1 MDSQEFDKWITH
13 HQEAFPS
20 VAMFFKRIP
29 KETRSGTLELWERT
43 IGRLDLESAIKATD
57 SMFAESDR
65 TFCENHPAQIL
76 LRAKRDK
83 SPNTFQPRKII
94 DGQESFR
101 CLLCEDDGRLTCW
114 HPEQIKHYRSTG
126 KLSERLP
133 NTCSMACTCAAG
145 EQHHGYGKY
154 NPRQWLPY
162 LMPEPLS
169 ENVYRLADFL
179 KNSHDKRRERA
190 FDAFAK

>member
-1 MDSQEFDKWITH
+1 MTDHEFAEWFEYH
-13 HQEAFPS
+13 SAAFTGIPEWLAKRPS
-20 VAMFFKRIP
+20 P
-29 KETRSGTLELWERT
+29 KPTLDRWCGVLRNVN
-43 IGRLDLESAIKATD
+43 LFDAKLATD
-57 SMFAESDR
+57 RLFAQEDQPRGFDR
-65 TFCENHPAQIL
+65 HPAAVAAIT
-76 LRAKRDK
+76 RKNREPEA
-83 SPNTFQPRKII
+83 FQPRRII

-133 NTCSMACTCAAG
+133 NTCSMSCTCAAG

-169 ENVYRLADFL
+169 ENVYRLLDFL

-190 FDAFAK
+190 FDAFAS